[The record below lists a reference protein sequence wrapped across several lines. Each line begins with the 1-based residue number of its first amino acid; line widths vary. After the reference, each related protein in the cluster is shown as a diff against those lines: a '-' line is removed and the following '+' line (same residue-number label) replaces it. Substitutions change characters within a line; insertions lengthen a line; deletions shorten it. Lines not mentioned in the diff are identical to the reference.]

1 MKVMIRSAAGWIRN
15 RPRLAKGVLRCMPD
29 YRRTIHV
36 PSIGPFEIRARTD
49 RSYWLRSPIND
60 GWFFGGLRSFIRP
73 GDVVYDV
80 GAHIGI
86 YTRFFATVCGASRVF
101 AFEPATP
108 NRVILQRNVELGKIT
123 DRTTVLPFAVADKD
137 GDEDFQLDR
146 AHSQSGALYRIRD
159 GEASFAELRYGMR
172 SATQVVPVCRLDTL
186 ISKGVILPP
195 NVMKIDIEGA
205 EGLALR
211 GAEETLRRF
220 SPRLGV
226 ELHGP
231 ACVRDVVGFLE
242 GAGYHM
248 FARVLEGDG
257 RRYTQLTPS
266 LCESL
271 HGEYDVQY
279 LYASKDLADVAT
291 ELPEYVV

>member
-1 MKVMIRSAAGWIRN
+1 MKTMIRSVAGWVRN
-15 RPRLAKGVLRCMPD
+15 RPRLAKSVLRCMPD
-29 YRRTIHV
+29 FRRTVHV

-73 GDVVYDV
+73 DDVVYDL
-80 GAHIGI
+80 GAHIGL
-86 YTRFFATVCGASRVF
+86 YTRFFATVCGASRVYS
-101 AFEPATP
+101 FEPATA
-108 NRVILQRNVELGKIT
+108 NRALLQRNVDLGGIT
-123 DRTTVLPFAVADKD
+123 DRTTVLPFAVGDSD
-137 GDEDFQLDR
+137 GEEVFQLDQ
-146 AHSQSGALYRIRD
+146 AHSQSGALYRIRN
-159 GEASFAELRYGMR
+159 GASSTAELWYGIR

-186 ISKGVILPP
+186 VDKGLILPP

-211 GAEETLRRF
+211 GAAETLRRF
-220 SPRLGV
+220 SPRLAI

-231 ACVRDVVGFLE
+231 SCVRDVVGILQD
-242 GAGYHM
+242 AGYHM

-279 LYASKDLADVAT
+279 LHASKDLADVAT